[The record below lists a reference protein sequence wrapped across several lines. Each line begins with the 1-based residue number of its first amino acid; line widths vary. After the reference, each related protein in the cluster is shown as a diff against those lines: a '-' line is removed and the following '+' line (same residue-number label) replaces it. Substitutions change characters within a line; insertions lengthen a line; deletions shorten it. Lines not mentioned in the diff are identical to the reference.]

1 METLNLVQLIT
12 LAVSGFIAGISKS
25 ALPGSAILMVPL
37 MASAFAAKESVGL
50 ALPILVAADLIAAPY
65 YRAEALKNRKILT
78 TLLAGALIGI
88 GLGCMAMNRIDGDTF
103 KPLIGG
109 VVLVMLAFRQVV
121 SRVKKDE
128 PRRDLPTGTRLVF
141 GTAAGIATA
150 LANAAGPIISLH
162 MITSNLKKRDFI
174 ACTLWFFL
182 VANLLKVP
190 FYWHIGIVSPASL
203 RLDLVA
209 IPFVAL
215 GAQLGLKTVHRI
227 DQGVFLKIIT
237 GLTFISALK
246 LVSALI

>member
-1 METLNLVQLIT
+1 MQLIT
-12 LAVSGFIAGISKS
+12 LATSGFIAGISKS
-25 ALPGSAILMVPL
+25 ALPGAAILMVPL

-65 YRAEALKNRKILT
+65 YRHEALSNRRILGI
-78 TLLAGALIGI
+78 LLAGALVGI
-88 GLGCMAMNRIDGDTF
+88 GLGCIMMNRIDGELF

-109 VVLVMLAFRQVV
+109 VVLFMLALKFVV
-121 SRVKKDE
+121 SHIKKDE
-128 PRRDLPTGTRLVF
+128 PRGDLPSWARLIFGVSAGT
-141 GTAAGIATA
+141 ATA

-162 MITSNLKKRDFI
+162 MISSNLEKRDFI

-190 FYWHIGIVSPASL
+190 FYWHIGIVSPVSL

-215 GAQLGLKTVHRI
+215 GAQLGLKVVHRI
-227 DQGVFLKIIT
+227 DQKLFLRIIT
-237 GLTFISALK
+237 GLTLISALK
-246 LVSALI
+246 LVSSII